1 MKLIPTLFILIVLNS
16 CALVPSISF
25 PSYVVES
32 KTNNLKLNT
41 SEGNW
46 LFLETSIPFELQSN
60 IKNKTNDLLKN
71 HLGNRLLNK
80 QNTTILVPGKLSLNP
95 DKSILEDIK
104 NGNDIDY
111 LILLEVGIR
120 RNDFSDYS
128 LIPSSDNSTSKQ
140 VVSEINVFDLSKQS
154 LIYNKQVKGI
164 IQSNANDGPVYTK
177 NINKLAK
184 KSFEKLLNEFSKDLE
199 NFQ

>member
-80 QNTTILVPGKLSLNP
+80 QNTTI
-95 DKSILEDIK
+95 
-104 NGNDIDY
+104 
-111 LILLEVGIR
+111 
-120 RNDFSDYS
+120 
-128 LIPSSDNSTSKQ
+128 
-140 VVSEINVFDLSKQS
+140 
-154 LIYNKQVKGI
+154 
-164 IQSNANDGPVYTK
+164 
-177 NINKLAK
+177 
-184 KSFEKLLNEFSKDLE
+184 
-199 NFQ
+199 